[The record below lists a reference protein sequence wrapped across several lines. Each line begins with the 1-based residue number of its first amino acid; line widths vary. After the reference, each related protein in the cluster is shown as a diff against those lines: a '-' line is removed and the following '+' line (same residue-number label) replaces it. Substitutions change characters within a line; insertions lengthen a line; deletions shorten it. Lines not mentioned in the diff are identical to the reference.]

1 MQDIL
6 NRLARLKYYHENGD
20 YLDFMVEL
28 DSFIER
34 AREEQKAEQ
43 EDYKDFIRK
52 HDPKSRLLSEE
63 EWGDDDELERMKFK
77 YGRTES
83 EEVVAPVR

>member
-1 MQDIL
+1 MQDVL
-6 NRLARLKYYHENGD
+6 NRLARLKYYHEHGD
-20 YLDFMVEL
+20 YLDFMSEI

-52 HDPKSRLLSEE
+52 TEPKSRLLSDK
-63 EWGDDDELERMKFK
+63 EWSNDDEMERMKFK
-77 YGRTES
+77 YGNLS
-83 EEVVAPVR
+83 EEMEPTVR